1 MRERRFRE
9 KRKRERRHYMLY
21 SVYTCDGLV
30 WLVMALIKMIDQQC
44 AHKFLYL
51 YIFSLSLSLYVIFLL
66 LLLFISILLI
76 L

>member
-51 YIFSLSLSLYVIFLL
+51 YIFSLSLSLCYISSIVI
-66 LLLFISILLI
+66 IY
-76 L
+76 